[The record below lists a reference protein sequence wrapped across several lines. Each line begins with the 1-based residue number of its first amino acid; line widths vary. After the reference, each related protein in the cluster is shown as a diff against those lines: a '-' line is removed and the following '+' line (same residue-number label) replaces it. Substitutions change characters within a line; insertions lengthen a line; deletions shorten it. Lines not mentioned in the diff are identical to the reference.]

1 MDFKPNLKTI
11 AIFLCLASVFLFQ
24 GCEKKKDTPAQPQ
37 VVSKKINAD
46 GGVSSKTSG
55 NPVGIASASVSEP
68 GGNVVTQKIVMSEKS
83 TAEKNTADAMPPDAK
98 AEKDDDKIESDNK
111 IGKTGAAAE
120 STALPAPAVATDTTA
135 LPAPTVATDATASP
149 APTVATAL
157 PAPTVQDDSLAI
169 AGIEKTSPLYDPTNK
184 LDPFMP
190 LFKDEPEKSEP
201 AAGVEKKERKK
212 RIPRT
217 PLERI
222 DLSQLQ
228 LVGVIRAESGD
239 KGLVQEASGKGY
251 IVSSGTYIG
260 TGGGKV
266 IEILPDRVIIEEEVE
281 DVLGKLGIQ
290 KRELKLQKPFGED

>member
-24 GCEKKKDTPAQPQ
+24 GCEKKKDPPAQPQ

-46 GGVSSKTSG
+46 KGGSSKTSE
-55 NPVGIASASVSEP
+55 NPVGAASASVSEP
-68 GGNVVTQKIVMSEKS
+68 GGNVVTQKIDMPEKS
-83 TAEKNTADAMPPDAK
+83 PAEKNTADAMPPDAK
-98 AEKDDDKIESDNK
+98 AEKDDNIIELGKK
-111 IGKTGAAAE
+111 IGKTEGAAE
-120 STALPAPAVATDTTA
+120 STA
-135 LPAPTVATDATASP
+135 LPAPTVATDATA
-149 APTVATAL
+149 L
-157 PAPTVQDDSLAI
+157 PAPTVQDDSLVM
-169 AGIEKTSPLYDPTNK
+169 AGIEKTTPLYDPTNK

-222 DLSQLQ
+222 ALSQLK

-251 IVSSGTYIG
+251 IISSGTYIG
-260 TGGGKV
+260 TNGGKV